1 MPLADVHYWR
11 QAINNTLK
19 HFGTCGLFA
28 LPALF
33 TMHPALAQNKLVTD
47 ANATWNKGDAHG
59 LAALYDEKAIV
70 SRGNGKIVQGRDEI
84 EKLFKSHF
92 DAGVHDY
99 AIDVVRASQVG
110 NVMYETA
117 DWTAVQEKDGKKP
130 QYKGVLLK
138 VMTRST
144 DGKWRTIAHTWNA
157 EENK

>member
-92 DAGVHDY
+92 DAGVHDH

-117 DWTAVQEKDGKKP
+117 D
-130 QYKGVLLK
+130 
-138 VMTRST
+138 
-144 DGKWRTIAHTWNA
+144 
-157 EENK
+157 